1 MAKGVGVL
9 ADNRFSP
16 DEFEDIFSNSSKDD
30 QYEDFY
36 SNSADEKEFEDISSF
51 SGLKDAEEYDES
63 RDYSNEEFT
72 IKYNSAV
79 QNRRRQE
86 IQYDD
91 INDVYGDISSESD
104 KRRKEKKKKRHPIRN
119 TILVLLCLILVAVSC
134 VGFYGYN
141 TAKDLL
147 SLFNTDEQL
156 EPNLYISSDEL
167 YSDDNQ
173 INILLVGVDA
183 REGETDSRSDTMML
197 VTLDN
202 KNGQIKLTSFLRDS
216 YVEIAGRSRKAKL
229 NSAYFRGGIQMLV
242 DTLELN
248 FGVEIPYYA
257 MVDFEIFT
265 TIVDQLGGINVDV
278 TEKESYYT
286 YHSGKVGVPVRIE
299 AGEDVLLNGEQAL
312 WYSRIR
318 YLDSDFMRTKRQRKV
333 ISAIVEKALTK
344 EIPEL
349 LDLAKAVIPLV
360 KTNLDT
366 DTIMKLGLNAVK
378 DQAYTYPIVQHQIPA
393 DKTWSSKT
401 ITGVGSCLVMDMDEN
416 REMFHSFLTD
426 KQELPEET
434 TTKA

>member
-1 MAKGVGVL
+1 M
-9 ADNRFSP
+9 ADNRFNNDFEDIYSNTSKN
-16 DEFEDIFSNSSKDD
+16 DEFEDIFSNSSD
-30 QYEDFY
+30 EDFY
-36 SNSADEKEFEDISSF
+36 EDVSSF
-51 SGLKDAEEYDES
+51 SGKPVRKQSEEHDEYYDG
-63 RDYSNEEFT
+63 DFT
-72 IKYNSAV
+72 VKYNSAV

-91 INDVYGDISSESD
+91 ISDVYGDISSDTDS
-104 KRRKEKKKKRHPIRN
+104 RKKKKKKSHPIRN
-119 TILVLLCLILVAVSC
+119 AFLVFLCLVIVAVSC

-141 TAKDLL
+141 TVDKLL
-147 SLFNTDEQL
+147 SSFNTDEPL
-156 EPNLYISSDEL
+156 EENLYISSDEL
-167 YSDDNQ
+167 YSDADQ

-183 REGETDSRSDTMML
+183 REGDTDSRSDTMML

-216 YVEIAGRSRKAKL
+216 YVEIAGRNRSSKL

-257 MVDFEIFT
+257 LVDFEIFT
-265 TIVDQLGGINVDV
+265 TIVDELGGINVDV

-349 LDLAKAVIPLV
+349 LDLAEAVIPLV
-360 KTNLDT
+360 KTNLDS
-366 DTIMKLGLNAVK
+366 DKIMEIGIDAVMDK
-378 DQAYTYPIVQHQIPA
+378 AWSYPIVQHQIPA
-393 DKTWSSKT
+393 NKTWSSKT
-401 ITGVGSCLVMDMDEN
+401 ITGVGSCLVMDMEEN
-416 REMFHSFLTD
+416 RELFHSFLSE
-426 KQELPEET
+426 KQEVPEEES
-434 TTKA
+434 TTKAQ

>member
-1 MAKGVGVL
+1 M
-9 ADNRFSP
+9 ADNRFNNNDFEDIYSNTSKN
-16 DEFEDIFSNSSKDD
+16 DEFEDIFSNSSD
-30 QYEDFY
+30 EDFY
-36 SNSADEKEFEDISSF
+36 EDVSSF
-51 SGLKDAEEYDES
+51 SGKPARKQSEEYDEYY
-63 RDYSNEEFT
+63 DGDFT
-72 IKYNSAV
+72 VKYNSAV

-91 INDVYGDISSESD
+91 ISDVYGDISSDTDS
-104 KRRKEKKKKRHPIRN
+104 RKKKKKKSHPIRN
-119 TILVLLCLILVAVSC
+119 AFLVFLCLVIVAVSC

-141 TAKDLL
+141 TVDKLL
-147 SLFNTDEQL
+147 SSFNTDEPL
-156 EPNLYISSDEL
+156 EENLYISSDEL
-167 YSDDNQ
+167 YSDADQ

-183 REGETDSRSDTMML
+183 REGDTDSRSDTMML

-216 YVEIAGRSRKAKL
+216 YVEIAGRNRSSKL

-257 MVDFEIFT
+257 LVDFEIFT
-265 TIVDQLGGINVDV
+265 TIVDELGGINVDV

-349 LDLAKAVIPLV
+349 LDLAEAVMPLV
-360 KTNLDT
+360 KTNLDS
-366 DTIMKLGLNAVK
+366 DKIMEIGIDAVMDK
-378 DQAYTYPIVQHQIPA
+378 AWSYPIVQHQIPA
-393 DKTWSSKT
+393 NKTWSSKT
-401 ITGVGSCLVMDMDEN
+401 ITGVGSCLVMDMEEN
-416 REMFHSFLTD
+416 RELFRSFLSE
-426 KQELPEET
+426 KQEVPEEES
-434 TTKA
+434 TTKAQ

>member
-1 MAKGVGVL
+1 M
-9 ADNRFSP
+9 ADNRFNNDFEDIYSNTSKN
-16 DEFEDIFSNSSKDD
+16 DEFEDIFSNSSD
-30 QYEDFY
+30 EDFY
-36 SNSADEKEFEDISSF
+36 EDVSSF
-51 SGLKDAEEYDES
+51 SGKPARKQS
-63 RDYSNEEFT
+63 EEFDEYYDGDFT
-72 IKYNSAV
+72 VKYNSAV

-91 INDVYGDISSESD
+91 ISDVYGDISSDTDS
-104 KRRKEKKKKRHPIRN
+104 RKKKKKKSHPIRN
-119 TILVLLCLILVAVSC
+119 AFLVFLCLVIVAVSC

-141 TAKDLL
+141 TVDKLL
-147 SLFNTDEQL
+147 SSFNTDEPL
-156 EPNLYISSDEL
+156 EENLYVSSDEL
-167 YSDDNQ
+167 YSDADQ

-183 REGETDSRSDTMML
+183 REGDTDSRSDTMML

-202 KNGQIKLTSFLRDS
+202 KNCQIKLTSFLRDS
-216 YVEIAGRSRKAKL
+216 YVEIAGRNRSSKL

-257 MVDFEIFT
+257 LVDFEIFT
-265 TIVDQLGGINVDV
+265 TIVDELGGINVDV

-349 LDLAKAVIPLV
+349 LDLAEAVIPLV
-360 KTNLDT
+360 KTNLDS
-366 DTIMKLGLNAVK
+366 DKIMEIGIDAVMDK
-378 DQAYTYPIVQHQIPA
+378 AWSYPIVQHQIPA
-393 DKTWSSKT
+393 NKTWSSKT
-401 ITGVGSCLVMDMDEN
+401 ITGVGSCLVMDMEEN
-416 REMFHSFLTD
+416 RELFRSFLSE
-426 KQELPEET
+426 KQEVPEEES
-434 TTKA
+434 TTKAQ

>member
-1 MAKGVGVL
+1 M
-9 ADNRFSP
+9 ADNRFRP
-16 DEFEDIFSNSSKDD
+16 DEFEDIFSNSSKND
-30 QYEDFY
+30 QYEDIY
-36 SNSADEKEFEDISSF
+36 SNSADDKEFEDISSF
-51 SGLKDAEEYDES
+51 SGYGDAEEYDES
-63 RDYSNEEFT
+63 RDYSEEEFVV
-72 IKYNSAV
+72 KYNSAV

-91 INDVYGDISSESD
+91 INDVYGDISSEND
-104 KRRKEKKKKRHPIRN
+104 KKRKEKKKKRHPIRN
-119 TILVLLCLILVAVSC
+119 TFLVLLCLVIAGVSC

-216 YVEIAGRSRKAKL
+216 YVEIAGRNRSSKL

-265 TIVDQLGGINVDV
+265 TIVDELGGIHVDV
-278 TEKESYYT
+278 SEKESYYT

-299 AGEDVLLNGEQAL
+299 AGEDVLLNGQQAL

-366 DTIMKLGLNAVK
+366 DTIMKLGLNALK

-416 REMFHSFLTD
+416 RELFRSFLTE
-426 KQELPEET
+426 KQEVPEET
-434 TTKA
+434 TTKAQ

>member
-1 MAKGVGVL
+1 M
-9 ADNRFSP
+9 ADNRFNNNDFEDIYSNSSKN
-16 DEFEDIFSNSSKDD
+16 DEFEDVF
-30 QYEDFY
+30 
-36 SNSADEKEFEDISSF
+36 SNSADEDFYEDVSSF
-51 SGLKDAEEYDES
+51 SGNPAKKVPEEYDEYYDGDFS
-63 RDYSNEEFT
+63 V
-72 IKYNSAV
+72 KYNSAV

-91 INDVYGDISSESD
+91 ISDVYGDISSD
-104 KRRKEKKKKRHPIRN
+104 TDNHKKKSHPIR
-119 TILVLLCLILVAVSC
+119 TTFLLLLCLILIGVSC

-141 TAKDLL
+141 TVDKLL
-147 SLFNTDEQL
+147 SSFNTDEPL
-156 EPNLYISSDEL
+156 EENLYISSDKL
-167 YSDDNQ
+167 YSDSDQ

-183 REGETDSRSDTMML
+183 REGDTDSRSDTMML

-216 YVEIAGRSRKAKL
+216 YVEIAGRDRWSKL

-257 MVDFEIFT
+257 LVDFEIFT
-265 TIVDQLGGINVDV
+265 TIVDELGGINVDV

-299 AGEDVLLNGEQAL
+299 AGEDVLLNGQQAL

-349 LDLAKAVIPLV
+349 LDLAETVIPLV
-360 KTNLDT
+360 KTNLTSDR
-366 DTIMKLGLNAVK
+366 IMEIGIDAVMDK
-378 DQAYTYPIVQHQIPA
+378 AWSYPIVQHQIPA
-393 DKTWSSKT
+393 NKTWSSKT
-401 ITGVGSCLVMDMDEN
+401 ITGVGSCLVMDLEEN
-416 REMFHSFLTD
+416 RELFCSFLSE
-426 KQELPEET
+426 KQEIPEET
-434 TTKA
+434 TTKAQQ

>member
-1 MAKGVGVL
+1 M
-9 ADNRFSP
+9 ADNRFNNNDFEDVFSNSSKS
-16 DEFEDIFSNSSKDD
+16 DEIEDIFSNSANKDS
-30 QYEDFY
+30 Y
-36 SNSADEKEFEDISSF
+36 EDISSF
-51 SGLKDAEEYDES
+51 SGNSTRRQDKENDEYYDG
-63 RDYSNEEFT
+63 DFT
-72 IKYNSAV
+72 VKYNSAV

-91 INDVYGDISSESD
+91 ISDVYGDISSD
-104 KRRKEKKKKRHPIRN
+104 TDNRKKNKKKKRHPIRN
-119 TILVLLCLILVAVSC
+119 TFIVFLCLIIVTISC

-141 TAKDLL
+141 TVDKLL
-147 SLFNTDEQL
+147 SSFNTDEPL
-156 EPNLYISSDEL
+156 EENLYISSDEL
-167 YSDDNQ
+167 YSDPDQ

-183 REGETDSRSDTMML
+183 RETEVGSRSDTMML

-216 YVEIAGRSRKAKL
+216 YVDVAGRNRWSKL

-257 MVDFEIFT
+257 LVDFEIFM
-265 TIVDQLGGINVDV
+265 TIVDELGGINVDV

-286 YHSGKVGVPVRIE
+286 YHSGSVGVPVRIE
-299 AGEDVLLNGEQAL
+299 AGEDVLLNGQQAL

-349 LDLAKAVIPLV
+349 LDLAETIIPLV
-360 KTNLDT
+360 KTNLDS
-366 DTIMKLGLNAVK
+366 DKILEVGIDAVLDK
-378 DQAYTYPIVQHQIPA
+378 AYTYPIVQHRIPA
-393 DKTWSSKT
+393 DKTWSDKT
-401 ITGVGSCLVMDMDEN
+401 ISGVGACLVMDMEEN
-416 REMFHSFLTD
+416 RELFRSFLSE
-426 KQELPEET
+426 KQEVEEES
-434 TTKA
+434 TTKAQ

>member
-1 MAKGVGVL
+1 M
-9 ADNRFSP
+9 ADNRFNNN
-16 DEFEDIFSNSSKDD
+16 DFEDIYSNTSKKDEFQDVFSNSSD
-30 QYEDFY
+30 EDFY
-36 SNSADEKEFEDISSF
+36 ENVSSF
-51 SGLKDAEEYDES
+51 SGKPVKRASEEYDEYY
-63 RDYSNEEFT
+63 DGDFT
-72 IKYNSAV
+72 VKYNSAL

-91 INDVYGDISSESD
+91 ISDVYGEISSGAD
-104 KRRKEKKKKRHPIRN
+104 NRKKKKKRHPVRN
-119 TILVLLCLILVAVSC
+119 TILVLLCLVIVAVSC

-156 EPNLYISSDEL
+156 KENLYVSSDEL
-167 YSDDNQ
+167 YSDTDQ

-183 REGETDSRSDTMML
+183 REGDTDSRSDTMML

-216 YVEIAGRSRKAKL
+216 YVEIAGRNRKSKL

-257 MVDFEIFT
+257 LVDFEIFT
-265 TIVDQLGGINVDV
+265 TIVDELGGINVDV

-286 YHSGKVGVPVRIE
+286 YHSGKVGVPVRIA
-299 AGEDVLLNGEQAL
+299 AGEDVLLNGQQAL

-349 LDLAKAVIPLV
+349 LDLAETVIPLV
-360 KTNLDT
+360 KTNLDS
-366 DTIMKLGLNAVK
+366 DKILEIGIDAVLDK
-378 DQAYTYPIVQHQIPA
+378 AYSYPIVQHQIPA
-393 DKTWSSKT
+393 NKTWSSKI
-401 ITGVGSCLVMDMDEN
+401 ITGVGDCLVMNMEEN
-416 REMFHSFLTD
+416 RELFRSFLSE
-426 KQELPEET
+426 KQEVEEES
-434 TTKA
+434 TTKAQ